1 MRGDEV
7 RGERLK
13 AKGERLKAKGERL
26 KAKGERLKARICGE
40 AAQPLHCTP
49 YTIHHT
55 LYTKTEL

>member
-13 AKGERLKAKGERL
+13 AKGERLEVKGTEYAAKPPSL
-26 KAKGERLKARICGE
+26 YT
-40 AAQPLHCTP
+40 LHL
-49 YTIHHT
+49 T